1 MGLLLHMQKLDDM
14 DQSAWERI
22 EEQEGAGSE
31 LAHETRSF
39 RKKFPPDVRDDPM
52 EGPAQRNMS
61 LCTGRN
67 YIMEKHT

>member
-52 EGPAQRNMS
+52 EGPPS
-61 LCTGRN
+61 ET
-67 YIMEKHT
+67 